1 MRSTAL
7 WNNRK
12 KDVEKQLEKLWLN
25 KVSLT
30 SPSPCKYCYIR
41 MEGRL
46 GRMFLQKKHEEF
58 GQLELEDPEDVI
70 DRLHVELEA
79 VKRGVDPLSAGLFD
93 DNKERVNASTD
104 AGLDTAGQSASKARV
119 RFDPAGKVLCPKVL
133 ILDSGIAKGVYVVM
147 KQGKKPTDKK
157 EEKKI
162 GGHCLF
168 PGSSPQPSY
177 CLCCDT
183 SICL

>member
-1 MRSTAL
+1 MRGTLL
-7 WNNRK
+7 WKNRK
-12 KDVEKQLEKLWLN
+12 DDVEKKLAELWQT
-25 KVSLT
+25 KVGLT
-30 SPSPCKYCYIR
+30 SPSAWKHVYVR
-41 MEGRL
+41 MESRL

-58 GQLELEDPEDVI
+58 GSLELTDPEEVI
-70 DRLHVELEA
+70 ERLKVELEA
-79 VKRGVDPLSAGLFD
+79 VKRGVDP
-93 DNKERVNASTD
+93 AS
-104 AGLDTAGQSASKARV
+104 AGQSAEKTARV
-119 RFDPAGKVLCPKVL
+119 RFDAAGKVVCTRVL
-133 ILDSGIAKGVYVVM
+133 IEDTGIAKGVYVVM

>member
-79 VKRGVDPLSAGLFD
+79 VKRGVDPASAGQSIGPAVSAD
-93 DNKERVNASTD
+93 AS
-104 AGLDTAGQSASKARV
+104 ANTAGQSADKVRV
-119 RFDPAGKVLCPKVL
+119 RFDAAGKVVCTRVL
-133 ILDSGIAKGVYVVM
+133 IEDTGIAKGVYVVM
-147 KQGKKPTDKK
+147 KKGTKPTDKK
-157 EEKKI
+157 EEKKT

>member
-79 VKRGVDPLSAGLFD
+79 VKRGVDPASAGQSIGPAVSAD
-93 DNKERVNASTD
+93 AS
-104 AGLDTAGQSASKARV
+104 ANTAGQSADKVRV
-119 RFDPAGKVLCPKVL
+119 RFDAAGKVVCTRVL
-133 ILDSGIAKGVYVVM
+133 IEDTGIAKGVYVVM
-147 KQGKKPTDKK
+147 KKGTKPTDKK
-157 EEKKI
+157 EEKKS

>member
-79 VKRGVDPLSAGLFD
+79 VKRGVDPLSAGQSINPQAEKKGVD
-93 DNKERVNASTD
+93 PAS
-104 AGLDTAGQSASKARV
+104 AGQSAEKKARV
-119 RFDPAGKVLCPKVL
+119 RYDAAGKVLCNRVL
-133 ILDSGIAKGVYVVM
+133 IEDTGIAKGVYVVM
-147 KQGKKPTDKK
+147 KEGTKPTDKK
-157 EEKKI
+157 EEKKT